1 MLAGLAQLEFDI
13 LGLDSWWIGLT
24 DQGHEGRCYSDSLHS
39 WRFSS
44 DTRPSLWRTNCGKG
58 LPQVGVGTFIHRGG
72 LHRLGR
78 RVSYSWR
85 QCCRLCSHEPK
96 SGWTQNSLF
105 LKLSKFSCYLI
116 YLLSRGGNGWI
127 WHVETGLP
135 LPFVRWMRL
144 RQSAKNKPIPRS
156 PAIWFMWQ
164 RLMKL
169 IWLLDNM
176 FLSLHKHLSSNDLLW
191 QLQSKAEHQ

>member
-1 MLAGLAQLEFDI
+1 MGGFLAEPKSQDQASKVEMTLELIKTNIVVGMQVDMLAGLAQLEFDI

-78 RVSYSWR
+78 RVSYS
-85 QCCRLCSHEPK
+85 
-96 SGWTQNSLF
+96 
-105 LKLSKFSCYLI
+105 
-116 YLLSRGGNGWI
+116 
-127 WHVETGLP
+127 
-135 LPFVRWMRL
+135 
-144 RQSAKNKPIPRS
+144 
-156 PAIWFMWQ
+156 
-164 RLMKL
+164 
-169 IWLLDNM
+169 
-176 FLSLHKHLSSNDLLW
+176 
-191 QLQSKAEHQ
+191 